1 MELRI
6 VRRKVTNMSTK
17 TFHYIE
23 TLQYMELFTPVMNAS
38 GDIVLQVVKN
48 EQWKDVPI
56 VDEEQGMSV
65 GDITSNEKGTGARY
79 NSGKAEYSQIPL
91 HLLEGAAKVFMYGE
105 KKYAK
110 FNWMKGMNWSVPY
123 DCLMRHMFAWYRGEE
138 ADQESLESHLDHA
151 IANLLMLKLYAQ
163 TYKEGD
169 NRPPKELFN
178 AD

>member
-1 MELRI
+1 
-6 VRRKVTNMSTK
+6 
-17 TFHYIE
+17 
-23 TLQYMELFTPVMNAS
+23 
-38 GDIVLQVVKN
+38 
-48 EQWKDVPI
+48 
-56 VDEEQGMSV
+56 MSV